1 MSKAFFNETM
11 AKLAASWQGAH
22 CRELDDASWL
32 LVFSQDL
39 TASADY
45 CPFTEQLVLF
55 APVITLDS
63 QTRNTDFLLRL
74 LNANF
79 SWDETKGACFAIEQ
93 DIIALVWRHPL
104 KMLEQIKLQDAL
116 LSFSE
121 TVSHWKSRMQE
132 VEQTTETMVSSVPDN
147 GVLC

>member
-1 MSKAFFNETM
+1 MSRVFFKETM
-11 AKLAASWQGAH
+11 EKLSASWQGAY

-63 QTRNTDFLLRL
+63 QTRNANFLLRL

-93 DIIALVWRHPL
+93 DIVALVWRHPL
-104 KMLEQIKLQDAL
+104 KALEHVELQDAL
-116 LSFSE
+116 SSFSE
-121 TVSHWKSRMQE
+121 TVSNWKPRLAD
-132 VEQTTETMVSSVPDN
+132 VEQTAEMTASSVPDN
-147 GVLC
+147 GLIC